1 MTCQRVCKPPLGT
14 NSHYLMNQPG
24 LQPQHLTRLPLGSVE
39 AAGWLKGQLS
49 LMVDGMVG
57 RLDEL
62 SRFLSEENGWFGGDN
77 PGWEEQAYW
86 FRGFH
91 DLAVL
96 TGDERLLTIAQ
107 RWIEAVLESQDED
120 GYFGAS
126 YHKSVPSEAH
136 ARPQDYWP
144 ATSDEFAARNSSPRE
159 HAAGE
164 TCVDIWPHMVMLDA
178 IISHHEHSGD
188 ERVIPFMRR
197 FFRFCAAIPDEQFMP
212 LRSAD
217 RFASW
222 KVSVQTN
229 RAADMLP
236 HIYWLYNRTGV
247 AWLLE
252 LADRFCDAVSPP
264 ESEWLDHHVVNL
276 AQRVGYP
283 GSYYQR
289 AGVKDLLARGEY
301 YYQQFIGTWGQQP
314 RGAYAADER
323 IRPGKVDPRQ
333 GIETCAMVELAKTWY
348 HLGETTGDALYADR
362 TEDIMLNH
370 FPAAQTPDLKA
381 LHYITAS
388 NQPQLDAGENH
399 DLYNRGRQVC
409 YSPWI
414 YRCCQ
419 HNVAMGWPW
428 YVRNLWK
435 ASADNGLVAW
445 MYGASTVRATVNK
458 GVEVTVDQ
466 ESDYPFDGAV
476 RLTLHTE
483 SAVAFPLYLRVPGWC
498 AEPVVSING
507 QDCELTGQGGYI
519 RVERTWSDGDCLEL
533 DLPMQIALTRWPRNG
548 SLSVDRG
555 PLSYSLWIAERWQHC
570 GGDDAWPEWEVFPA
584 SAWNYGLEVDPDNPR
599 ATISVTET
607 RPVGDQPWT
616 LESAPIELTAQGR
629 RIAGWGLT
637 DETVDPLQDS
647 PIASDA
653 PLEDLTLVPL
663 GCARLRIACFPRI
676 GSGPGARE
684 WKTDN

>member
-1 MTCQRVCKPPLGT
+1 MVYQRVAKPPVGV
-14 NSHYLMNQPG
+14 NSHYLMNQAG
-24 LQPQHLTRLPLGSVE
+24 LEPQHMTRLPLGSVQ
-39 AAGWLKGQLS
+39 AGGWLAGQLT

-62 SRFLSEENGWFGGDN
+62 SRFLSDENGWFGGDN

-96 TGDERLLTIAQ
+96 TGDERLLAIAQ
-107 RWIEAVLESQDED
+107 RWIEAVLASQDED
-120 GYFGAS
+120 GYFGAP

-144 ATSDEFAARNSSPRE
+144 ATPEEFAARNRNPRQ
-159 HAAGE
+159 HATGE

-178 IISHHEHSGD
+178 IISHHEHTGD
-188 ERVIPFMRR
+188 ERVIPFMQR
-197 FFRFCAAIPDEQFMP
+197 FFRFCAAIPDGQFMP
-212 LRSAD
+212 QRGD
-217 RFASW
+217 NRFADW
-222 KVSVQTN
+222 KVLVQTD
-229 RAADMLP
+229 RSGDMLP
-236 HIYWLYNRTGV
+236 HIYWLYNRTGED
-247 AWLLE
+247 WLLE
-252 LADRFCDAVSPP
+252 LADRFYDTIAPP

-289 AGVKDLLARGEY
+289 AGDKSLLDRGEY
-301 YYQQFIGTWGQQP
+301 YYRQFIGTWGQQP

-370 FPAAQTPDLKA
+370 FAAAQTPDLKA

-388 NQPQLDAGENH
+388 NQPQLDASENH
-399 DLYNRGRQVC
+399 DLYNKGRQVC

-445 MYGASTVRATVNK
+445 MYGASTVRAQVNK
-458 GVEVTVDQ
+458 GVEVTLD
-466 ESDYPFDGAV
+466 ETTDYPFDGAV

-483 SAVAFPLYLRVPGWC
+483 SAVTFPLYLRVPDWC
-498 AEPVVSING
+498 ADPRFTINTDEHRPDPLAAKRLA
-507 QDCELTGQGGYI
+507 QRRPWAPELLALDRRALAALWRRRHLA
-519 RVERTWSDGDCLEL
+519 RVGSVPRLRLEL
-533 DLPMQIALTRWPRNG
+533 WLGGRPRQPAGHDIGDRDPACQRSALDAGGCPHRDDRPGAPNRRLGPDRRNRRPAARQP
-548 SLSVDRG
+548 DRQRC
-555 PLSYSLWIAERWQHC
+555 AAR
-570 GGDDAWPEWEVFPA
+570 DADPGA
-584 SAWNYGLEVDPDNPR
+584 AGLR
-599 ATISVTET
+599 ATSYCLFPPDRE
-607 RPVGDQPWT
+607 R
-616 LESAPIELTAQGR
+616 SGR
-629 RIAGWGLT
+629 SRM
-637 DETVDPLQDS
+637 ENRQ
-647 PIASDA
+647 
-653 PLEDLTLVPL
+653 L
-663 GCARLRIACFPRI
+663 GGF
-676 GSGPGARE
+676 
-684 WKTDN
+684 